1 LIVTKASTSRCK
13 NSHDVLTEQHFA
25 YSRQDKKKSH
35 RRELSTRCR
44 YLYFRQASWSCST
57 WSRWRLDAHEAMKL
71 NRAQLCFCVET
82 SLNQY
87 GARAAVINAVWMD
100 SNAISVLKC
109 QKKVQKGFWN
119 ELGSET
125 HSFAI
130 KELCTRQTQL
140 RSVVM
145 KDARLKKLLNIIAS

>member
-1 LIVTKASTSRCK
+1 MYHGLLFLPKNDRCLSPKFQGSLFGSIKGYKEDFLYSFGGKQQNCRDRVPLSFLSAILREATALVTSTF
-13 NSHDVLTEQHFA
+13 TI
-25 YSRQDKKKSH
+25 
-35 RRELSTRCR
+35 
-44 YLYFRQASWSCST
+44 LYFPRIFKRFKNLFQ
-57 WSRWRLDAHEAMKL
+57 
-71 NRAQLCFCVET
+71 
-82 SLNQY
+82 
-87 GARAAVINAVWMD
+87 
-100 SNAISVLKC
+100 VLKC